1 MTFVVIVAPTEEPV
15 TLEEAK
21 VQCRIENTYEDDEI
35 AAMIVAAR
43 NQAELKLNRYII
55 TQTLDAYY
63 DRFGSC
69 FELPPLQSVTSIT
82 YLDNNGDSQTLAAS
96 QYVVDDKSIPARIT
110 PAYGVTWPS
119 TYDQTNAVS
128 IKFVAGY
135 GLAADVPEC
144 IKQWIKLQVSGYY
157 DNRNPVVVGASVTE
171 MPRDY
176 VDGLLDSERVLA
188 RV

>member
-1 MTFVVIVAPTEEPV
+1 MTFVVSVEPTVEPV

-21 VQCRIENTYEDDEI
+21 THLRVEHTYDDTEITSMII
-35 AAMIVAAR
+35 AAR
-43 NQAELKLNRYII
+43 KQAELNLSRYII
-55 TQTLDAYY
+55 TQTVDAYY
-63 DRFGSC
+63 DRFQSC

-82 YLDNNGDSQTLAAS
+82 YLDSNGDSQTLAAS

-110 PAYGVTWPS
+110 PAYGVSWPS

-135 GLAADVPEC
+135 GLAADVPEN
-144 IKQWIKLQVSGYY
+144 IKSWIKLQVAEYY
-157 DNRNPVVVGASVTE
+157 EVRNPVVVGTTASEV
-171 MPRDY
+171 PRPY
-176 VDGLLDSERVLA
+176 VDGLLDSERVLS

>member
-1 MTFVVIVAPTEEPV
+1 MTFVVSVAPAVEPV
-15 TLEEAK
+15 SLDEAK
-21 VQCRIENTYEDDEI
+21 VQCRIDSTFDDDEI
-35 AAMIVAAR
+35 TAMIVAAR

-55 TQTLDAYY
+55 TQTIDAYY
-63 DRFGSC
+63 DRFISC
-69 FELPPLQSVTSIT
+69 FELPPLQTVTSIT

-128 IKFVAGY
+128 IKFIAGY
-135 GLAADVPEC
+135 GLAADVPEV
-144 IKQWIKLQVSGYY
+144 IKQWIKLQVTQYFE
-157 DNRNPVVVGASVTE
+157 NRSPVVIGASVAE
-171 MPRDY
+171 VPRDY
-176 VDGLLDSERVLA
+176 VDGLLDSERVLS